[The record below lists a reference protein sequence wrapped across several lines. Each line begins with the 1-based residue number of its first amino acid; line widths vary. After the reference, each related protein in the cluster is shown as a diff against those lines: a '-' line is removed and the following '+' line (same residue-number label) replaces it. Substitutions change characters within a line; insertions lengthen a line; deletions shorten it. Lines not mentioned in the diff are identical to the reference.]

1 VVTEVEGV
9 VVEVGVVG
17 HSTPPIA
24 EVSKAV
30 EDGVPPP
37 QFAVLLQ
44 DAARHEVEGAT
55 IASEPT
61 IALEA
66 TTALETATLASA
78 KMMMI

>member
-1 VVTEVEGV
+1 MTEVEGV

-30 EDGVPPP
+30 EDGVPP